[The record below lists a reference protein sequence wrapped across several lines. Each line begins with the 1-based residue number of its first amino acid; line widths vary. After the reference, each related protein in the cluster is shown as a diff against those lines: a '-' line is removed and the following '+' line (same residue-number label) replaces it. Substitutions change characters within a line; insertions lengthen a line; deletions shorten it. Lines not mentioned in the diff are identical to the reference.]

1 MNMNNTKYRVSTK
14 SWTQYIVVKEVERIR
29 DCISCIIKQKD
40 GLEPRINDVFGL
52 IVIQDIMS
60 CHNVIPSVISSY
72 RTSTSKHNP

>member
-1 MNMNNTKYRVSTK
+1 MNNMNNTKYQISSNQILDKNEMAVMLWK
-14 SWTQYIVVKEVERIR
+14 KLVERIR

-60 CHNVIPSVISSY
+60 CHNVIPSVIS
-72 RTSTSKHNP
+72 HLNI